1 MPSDKVFLRRM
12 NSISMQRGA
21 KQPFDRYTARAVEMD
36 NWKIPFDAAECNVL
50 YRSTPKKAIH

>member
-1 MPSDKVFLRRM
+1 M